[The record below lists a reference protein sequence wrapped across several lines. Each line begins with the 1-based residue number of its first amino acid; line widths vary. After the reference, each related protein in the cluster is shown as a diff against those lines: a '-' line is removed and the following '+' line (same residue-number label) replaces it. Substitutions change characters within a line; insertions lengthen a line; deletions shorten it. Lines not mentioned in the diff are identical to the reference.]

1 MFMYYNASMQNDIVT
16 FDRDPNG
23 YKHWELKIENNRAT
37 IFLDVSEKEG
47 IRPGY
52 ELKLN
57 SYDLGVDIELNDI
70 IQRIR
75 FEQPQVK
82 VVVITS
88 KQEKNFSA
96 GANIY
101 MLGMSEHSW
110 KVNFCKFT
118 NETRNGFEDSSNS
131 GSLKFIAAVN
141 GICAGGGY
149 EVALACDEILLV
161 DDRSSTVSL
170 PEVPLLGVLPGTG
183 GLTRLTDKRKV
194 RKDIADIFC
203 TNADGVR
210 GKKALDWNLVDHIA
224 PPSKFSSLIDERV
237 SYLENEVKLR
247 NGKDGVNL
255 NNINRKI
262 TDTNITYET
271 ISCTLNKDI
280 RTAEIKINGPKE
292 NENITINDLIEKG
305 SDFWVLKFVREL
317 DDLILMLRAN
327 ELETGVLTIRSEG
340 SSEVI
345 QKLTSL
351 LEDNQNNW
359 LVNEIIGFMRRT
371 FSRLDVSSRT
381 IFTIVDNNS
390 CFAGFLSELLFCADR
405 TYMINNSLLNENKNG
420 PFVSLSKLNFKG
432 LEMVN
437 AQTRLQTRFSND
449 DLKLKKLHDL
459 CNKNLNA
466 EEAFNLE
473 LITVIPDD
481 LDWNDEIR
489 LSIEERASFSPD
501 ALTGLEAN
509 LRFPGKESCETK
521 IFGRLSAWQNWIFN
535 RPNASSDEGALK
547 LFGTGSKAKFDNKRV

>member
-1 MFMYYNASMQNDIVT
+1 MYYNTYMKNEIVT
-16 FDRDPNG
+16 FDRDPNN
-23 YKHWELKIENNRAT
+23 YKHWEQLIEGSRAT
-37 IFLDVSEKEG
+37 IFLDVAENEG

-224 PPSKFSSLIDERV
+224 PPSKFNSLIDERV
-237 SYLENEVKLR
+237 SFLESKVKLR
-247 NGKDGVNL
+247 NGSTGITL
-255 NNINRKI
+255 NNIKRTI
-262 TDTNITYET
+262 TDKNINYET
-271 ISCTLNKDI
+271 ISCILNKDS
-280 RTAEIKINGPKE
+280 RVAEIKIHGPKE
-292 NENITINDLIEKG
+292 NEIIAINELVEKG
-305 SDFWVLKFVREL
+305 SEYWVLKFVREL

-327 ELETGVLTIRSEG
+327 ELETGVITIQSEG
-340 SSEVI
+340 SSTVI
-345 QKLTSL
+345 QKLTNL
-351 LEDNQNNW
+351 LEENKDNW

-371 FSRLDVSSRT
+371 FSRLDISSRT
-381 IFTIVDNNS
+381 IFTIVDNKS

-405 TYMINNSLLNENKNG
+405 TYMINNALLNENKSG
-420 PFVSLSKLNFKG
+420 PFISLSKLNFKG

-437 AQTRLQTRFSND
+437 GQTRLQTRFNND
-449 DLKLKKLHDL
+449 DIKLSKLYDL
-459 CNKNLNA
+459 CDKNLNA
-466 EEAFNLE
+466 EEAFNHE

>member
-1 MFMYYNASMQNDIVT
+1 MYYNTYMKNEIVT
-16 FDRDPNG
+16 FDRDPNN
-23 YKHWELKIENNRAT
+23 YKHWELLIEGSRAT
-37 IFLDVSEKEG
+37 IFLDVAENEG

-224 PPSKFSSLIDERV
+224 PPSKFNSVIDERV
-237 SYLENEVKLR
+237 SFLESKVKLR
-247 NGKDGVNL
+247 NGSTGIAL
-255 NNINRKI
+255 NNIKRTI
-262 TDTNITYET
+262 TDKNINYET
-271 ISCTLNKDI
+271 ISCILNKDS
-280 RTAEIKINGPKE
+280 RVAEIKIHGPEE
-292 NENITINDLIEKG
+292 NEIIAINELVEKG
-305 SDFWVLKFVREL
+305 SEYWVLKFVREL

-327 ELETGVLTIRSEG
+327 ELETGVITIQSEG
-340 SSEVI
+340 SSIVI
-345 QKLTSL
+345 QKLTNL
-351 LEDNQNNW
+351 LEENKDNW

-371 FSRLDVSSRT
+371 FSRLDISSRT
-381 IFTIVDNNS
+381 IFTIVDNKS

-405 TYMINNSLLNENKNG
+405 TYMINNALLNENKSG
-420 PFVSLSKLNFKG
+420 PFISLSKLNFKS

-437 AQTRLQTRFSND
+437 GQTRLQTRFNND
-449 DLKLKKLHDL
+449 DIKLSKLHDL
-459 CNKNLNA
+459 CDKNLNA
-466 EEAFNLE
+466 EEAFNHE

>member
-1 MFMYYNASMQNDIVT
+1 MYYNAFMKNELVT
-16 FDRDPNG
+16 FDRDPNN
-23 YKHWELKIENNRAT
+23 YKHWELLIEGSRAT
-37 IFLDVSEKEG
+37 IFLDVAENEG

-224 PPSKFSSLIDERV
+224 PPSKFNSLIDERV
-237 SYLENEVKLR
+237 SFLESKVKLR
-247 NGKDGVNL
+247 NGSTGITL
-255 NNINRKI
+255 NNIKRTI
-262 TDTNITYET
+262 TDKNINYET
-271 ISCTLNKDI
+271 ISCILNKDS
-280 RTAEIKINGPKE
+280 RVAEIKIHGPEE
-292 NENITINDLIEKG
+292 NEIITINELVEKG
-305 SDFWVLKFVREL
+305 SEYWVLKFVREL

-327 ELETGVLTIRSEG
+327 ELETGVITIQSEG
-340 SSEVI
+340 SLTVI
-345 QKLTSL
+345 QKLTNL
-351 LEDNQNNW
+351 LEENKDNW

-371 FSRLDVSSRT
+371 FSRLDISSRT
-381 IFTIVDNNS
+381 IFTIVDNKS

-405 TYMINNSLLNENKNG
+405 TYMINNALLNENKSG
-420 PFVSLSKLNFKG
+420 PFISLSKLNFKS

-437 AQTRLQTRFSND
+437 GQTRLQTRFNND
-449 DLKLKKLHDL
+449 DIKLSKLHDL
-459 CNKNLNA
+459 CDKNLNA
-466 EEAFNLE
+466 EEAFNQE

>member
-1 MFMYYNASMQNDIVT
+1 MYYNTHMKNEIVT
-16 FDRDPNG
+16 FDRDPNN
-23 YKHWELKIENNRAT
+23 YKHWELLIEGSRAT
-37 IFLDVSEKEG
+37 IFLDVAENEG

-224 PPSKFSSLIDERV
+224 PPSKFNSLIDERV
-237 SYLENEVKLR
+237 SFLESKVKLR
-247 NGKDGVNL
+247 NGSTGITL
-255 NNINRKI
+255 NNIKRTI
-262 TDTNITYET
+262 TDKNINYET
-271 ISCTLNKDI
+271 ISCILNKDSKV
-280 RTAEIKINGPKE
+280 AEIKIHGPKE
-292 NENITINDLIEKG
+292 NEIIAINELVEKG
-305 SDFWVLKFVREL
+305 SEYWVLKFVREL

-327 ELETGVLTIRSEG
+327 ELETGVITIQSEG
-340 SSEVI
+340 SSTVI
-345 QKLTSL
+345 QKLTNL
-351 LEDNQNNW
+351 LEENKDNW

-371 FSRLDVSSRT
+371 FSRLDISSRT
-381 IFTIVDNNS
+381 IFTIVDNKS

-405 TYMINNSLLNENKNG
+405 TYMINNALLNENKSG
-420 PFVSLSKLNFKG
+420 PFISLSKLNFKS

-437 AQTRLQTRFSND
+437 GQTRLQTRFNND
-449 DLKLKKLHDL
+449 DIKLSKLHDL
-459 CNKNLNA
+459 CDKNLNA
-466 EEAFNLE
+466 EEAFNQE

>member
-1 MFMYYNASMQNDIVT
+1 MYYNTYMKNEIVT
-16 FDRDPNG
+16 FDRDPNN
-23 YKHWELKIENNRAT
+23 YKHWELLIEGSRAT
-37 IFLDVSEKEG
+37 IFLDVAENEG

-210 GKKALDWNLVDHIA
+210 GKKALDWNLVDYIA
-224 PPSKFSSLIDERV
+224 PPSKFNSLIDERV
-237 SYLENEVKLR
+237 SFLESKVKLR
-247 NGKDGVNL
+247 NGSTGITL
-255 NNINRKI
+255 NNIKRTI
-262 TDTNITYET
+262 TDKNINYET
-271 ISCTLNKDI
+271 ISCILNKDS
-280 RTAEIKINGPKE
+280 RVAEIKIHGPEE
-292 NENITINDLIEKG
+292 NEIIAINELVEKG
-305 SDFWVLKFVREL
+305 SEYWVLKFVREL

-327 ELETGVLTIRSEG
+327 ELETGVITIHSEG
-340 SSEVI
+340 SSTVI
-345 QKLTSL
+345 QKLTNL
-351 LEDNQNNW
+351 LEENKDNW

-371 FSRLDVSSRT
+371 FSRLDISSRT
-381 IFTIVDNNS
+381 IFTIVDNKS

-405 TYMINNSLLNENKNG
+405 TYMINNALLNENKSG
-420 PFVSLSKLNFKG
+420 PFISLSKLNFKS

-437 AQTRLQTRFSND
+437 GQTRLQTRFNND
-449 DLKLKKLHDL
+449 DIKLSKLYDL
-459 CNKNLNA
+459 CDKSLNA
-466 EEAFNLE
+466 EEAFNQE

>member
-1 MFMYYNASMQNDIVT
+1 MKNEIVT
-16 FDRDPNG
+16 FDRDPNN
-23 YKHWELKIENNRAT
+23 YKHWELLIEGSRAT
-37 IFLDVSEKEG
+37 IFLDVAENEG

-224 PPSKFSSLIDERV
+224 PPSKFNSLIDERV
-237 SYLENEVKLR
+237 SFLESKVKLR
-247 NGKDGVNL
+247 NGSTGITL
-255 NNINRKI
+255 NNIKRTI
-262 TDTNITYET
+262 TDKNINYET
-271 ISCTLNKDI
+271 ISCILNKDS
-280 RTAEIKINGPKE
+280 RVAEIKIHGPEE
-292 NENITINDLIEKG
+292 NEIIAINELVEKG
-305 SDFWVLKFVREL
+305 SEYWVLKFVREL

-327 ELETGVLTIRSEG
+327 ELETGVITIQSEG
-340 SSEVI
+340 SSIVI
-345 QKLTSL
+345 QKLTNL
-351 LEDNQNNW
+351 LEENKDNW

-371 FSRLDVSSRT
+371 FSRLDISSRT
-381 IFTIVDNNS
+381 IFTIVDNKS

-405 TYMINNSLLNENKNG
+405 TYMINNALLNENKSG
-420 PFVSLSKLNFKG
+420 PFISLSKLNFKS

-437 AQTRLQTRFSND
+437 GQTRLQTRFNND
-449 DLKLKKLHDL
+449 DIKLSKLHDL
-459 CNKNLNA
+459 CDKNLNA
-466 EEAFNLE
+466 EEAFNHE

>member
-1 MFMYYNASMQNDIVT
+1 MYYNTHMKNEIVT
-16 FDRDPNG
+16 FDRDPNN
-23 YKHWELKIENNRAT
+23 YKHWELLIEGSRAT
-37 IFLDVSEKEG
+37 IFLDVAENEG

-210 GKKALDWNLVDHIA
+210 GKKALDWNLVDYIA
-224 PPSKFSSLIDERV
+224 PPSKFNSLIDERV
-237 SYLENEVKLR
+237 SFLESKVKLR
-247 NGKDGVNL
+247 NGSTGITL
-255 NNINRKI
+255 NNIKRTI
-262 TDTNITYET
+262 TDKNINYET
-271 ISCTLNKDI
+271 ISCILNKDS
-280 RTAEIKINGPKE
+280 RVAEIKIHGPEE
-292 NENITINDLIEKG
+292 NEIIAINELVEKG
-305 SDFWVLKFVREL
+305 SEYWVLKFVREL

-327 ELETGVLTIRSEG
+327 ELETGVITIHSEG
-340 SSEVI
+340 SSTVI
-345 QKLTSL
+345 QKLTNL
-351 LEDNQNNW
+351 LEENKDNW

-371 FSRLDVSSRT
+371 FSRLDISSRT
-381 IFTIVDNNS
+381 IFTIVDNKS

-405 TYMINNSLLNENKNG
+405 TYMINNALLNENKSG
-420 PFVSLSKLNFKG
+420 PFISLSKLNFKS

-437 AQTRLQTRFSND
+437 GQTRLQTRFNND
-449 DLKLKKLHDL
+449 DIKLSKLHDL
-459 CNKNLNA
+459 CDKNLNA
-466 EEAFNLE
+466 EEAFNHE

>member
-1 MFMYYNASMQNDIVT
+1 MYYNTHMKNEIVT
-16 FDRDPNG
+16 FDRDPNN
-23 YKHWELKIENNRAT
+23 YKHWELLIEGSRAT
-37 IFLDVSEKEG
+37 IFLDVAENEG

-224 PPSKFSSLIDERV
+224 PPSKFNSLIDERV
-237 SYLENEVKLR
+237 SFLESKVKLR
-247 NGKDGVNL
+247 NGSTGITL
-255 NNINRKI
+255 NNIKRTI
-262 TDTNITYET
+262 TDKNINYET
-271 ISCTLNKDI
+271 ISCILNKDS
-280 RTAEIKINGPKE
+280 RVAEIKIHGPEE
-292 NENITINDLIEKG
+292 NEIIAINELLEKG
-305 SDFWVLKFVREL
+305 SEYWVLKFVREL

-327 ELETGVLTIRSEG
+327 ELETGVITIQSEG
-340 SSEVI
+340 SSIVI
-345 QKLTSL
+345 QKLTNL
-351 LEDNQNNW
+351 LEENKDNW

-371 FSRLDVSSRT
+371 FSRLDISSRT
-381 IFTIVDNNS
+381 IFTIVDNKS

-405 TYMINNSLLNENKNG
+405 TYMINNALLNENKSG
-420 PFVSLSKLNFKG
+420 PFISLSKLNFKS

-437 AQTRLQTRFSND
+437 GQTRLQTRFNND
-449 DLKLKKLHDL
+449 DIKLSKLHDL
-459 CNKNLNA
+459 CEKNLNA
-466 EEAFNLE
+466 EEAFNHE

>member
-1 MFMYYNASMQNDIVT
+1 MYYNTYMKNEIVT
-16 FDRDPNG
+16 FDRDPNN
-23 YKHWELKIENNRAT
+23 YKHWELLIEGNRAT
-37 IFLDVSEKEG
+37 IFLDVAENEG

-224 PPSKFSSLIDERV
+224 PPSKFNSLIDERV
-237 SYLENEVKLR
+237 SFLESKVKLR
-247 NGKDGVNL
+247 NGSTGITL
-255 NNINRKI
+255 NNIKRTI
-262 TDTNITYET
+262 TDKNINYET
-271 ISCTLNKDI
+271 ISCILNKDS
-280 RTAEIKINGPKE
+280 RVAEIKIHGPEE
-292 NENITINDLIEKG
+292 NEIIAINELVEKG
-305 SDFWVLKFVREL
+305 SEYWVLKFVREL

-327 ELETGVLTIRSEG
+327 ELETGVITIHSEG
-340 SSEVI
+340 SSTVI
-345 QKLTSL
+345 QKLTNL
-351 LEDNQNNW
+351 LEENKDNW

-371 FSRLDVSSRT
+371 FSRLDISSRT
-381 IFTIVDNNS
+381 IFTIVDNKS

-405 TYMINNSLLNENKNG
+405 TYMINNALLNENKSG
-420 PFVSLSKLNFKG
+420 PFISLSKLNFKS

-437 AQTRLQTRFSND
+437 GQTRLQTRFNND
-449 DLKLKKLHDL
+449 DIKLSKLHDL
-459 CNKNLNA
+459 CYKNLNA
-466 EEAFNLE
+466 EEAFNYE